1 MTTVATIGY
10 EQSNIDQFI
19 ATLVGAG
26 VEQIIDVRELPLSR
40 KKGFSKQSLAA
51 MLAASGID
59 YVHLRELGDPKPG
72 RLAARAGD
80 YPQFRRIF
88 NQHMRTREAK
98 FGLES
103 AAQLARSKRS
113 ALLCFEREHTVCHRS
128 IVADALHLGYG
139 FEIRHIEVKSE
150 SSQAH
155 GDRRR
160 KNRCSCEGSAASRR
174 AAW

>member
-19 ATLVGAG
+19 ATLLGAG

-51 MLAASGID
+51 TLAVSGID

-80 YPQFRRIF
+80 YPQFRKIF
-88 NQHMRTREAK
+88 NQHMRTRDARL
-98 FGLES
+98 GLDS
-103 AAQLARSKRS
+103 AAQLARRKRS

-128 IVADALHLGYG
+128 IVADALRLGYG
-139 FEIRHIEVKSE
+139 FDIRHLVVHPELHQS
-150 SSQAH
+150 H
-155 GDRRR
+155 GDRRG
-160 KNRCSCEGSAASRR
+160 KSRCACEGSAAGRR
-174 AAW
+174 ATW